1 MIMTFLA
8 RFAIGRS
15 LSGLASRLPWQIW
28 AALGVVA
35 ALGIVAWQIDS
46 RAYTRG
52 FDEADA
58 VWVARVA
65 AEEKRQKDVNDQAL
79 ADALAEVARLNEAKE
94 VRDAH
99 IERLDREAL
108 EADNA
113 QRECLDA
120 NSVRRLNFA
129 R

>member
-1 MIMTFLA
+1 MIMTFLTQ
-8 RFAIGRS
+8 FAIGRS
-15 LSGLASRLPWQIW
+15 LSGLASRVPWQIW
-28 AALGVVA
+28 AALGVVV
-35 ALGIVAWQIDS
+35 ALGIVTWQIDS
-46 RAYTRG
+46 RAYKRG
-52 FDEADA
+52 FAEADA
-58 VWVARVA
+58 AWVARVE
-65 AEEKRQKDVNDQAL
+65 AEVIRQKEVNDQAL
-79 ADALAEVARLNEAKE
+79 ANALAEVARLNEAKE

-120 NSVRRLNFA
+120 NSVQRLNFA